1 MRVLGLQEEPVA
13 VPALWIWHRRSVGR
27 TASFS
32 KTAWV
37 TLSFW
42 NSGESKAGVRED
54 ATASPRLA
62 PRTNPEPVP
71 NPRSPPV
78 QEVSTS
84 LSRTLRR
91 QKLLR
96 PSTFDGFASPRCPS
110 AAFPAR
116 RFALWKFGTSPG
128 TEHRRAPGEDGTR
141 DRNRSTFLS
150 SSFVYEQSHRR
161 HAGRTLSGHD
171 GPGNQRHLG
180 RRENDQ
186 TAATPARQVS
196 A

>member
-13 VPALWIWHRRSVGR
+13 VLQLWIWHRRSVGR

-54 ATASPRLA
+54 ATAP
-62 PRTNPEPVP
+62 PTRTAHQSQPVP

-150 SSFVYEQSHRR
+150 SIFRI
-161 HAGRTLSGHD
+161 
-171 GPGNQRHLG
+171 
-180 RRENDQ
+180 
-186 TAATPARQVS
+186 
-196 A
+196 